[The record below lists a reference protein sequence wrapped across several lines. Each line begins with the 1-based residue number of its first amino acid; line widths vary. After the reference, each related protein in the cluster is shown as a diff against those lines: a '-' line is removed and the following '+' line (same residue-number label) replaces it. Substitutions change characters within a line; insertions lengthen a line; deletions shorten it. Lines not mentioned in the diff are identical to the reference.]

1 MKNRTHDVFFV
12 TLPLSL
18 SGNGG
23 GDGEVVRRTLVSVS
37 SVKDVS
43 LGRIALTPVDV
54 FGFVVGVIGS
64 AVVGGGWWLQVYS
77 FLRRGHTV

>member
-1 MKNRTHDVFFV
+1 MVRITPVGV
-12 TLPLSL
+12 SL
-18 SGNGG
+18 
-23 GDGEVVRRTLVSVS
+23 
-37 SVKDVS
+37 VKDVS

-77 FLRRGHTV
+77 FLHRGHTV